1 MASTG
6 PYGHT
11 GSRDSQPPLKV
22 VLAGDFHFR
31 YNAMLAAGE
40 DRAGARVM
48 LLTRRHD
55 EEFGGRAGAAAA
67 FVAECTPAGVRHLSL
82 PGRVRSPRGLGA
94 AVRAVREVRRFG
106 PDVVHLQESIGT
118 DPRLVL
124 ASGARPRRFAL
135 TVHDPVRHPGE
146 RKSKS
151 GLLGNAALT
160 RSAGLIFVHG
170 EALREELEAV
180 ARPRAPIVVVPHGV
194 EPAAP
199 ERLPERPS
207 VLFFGR
213 LGHYKGVDVLL
224 DAMAEVWASLP
235 EATLTIAG
243 DGELEDHPALR
254 DERVTLRRG
263 YLPDEELPAL
273 FAAARC
279 VVLPY
284 RQASQSGV
292 GSLAKRYG
300 RPLVVSEVGG
310 LPELVADGSGLAVAP
325 EDPGALA
332 SALVGLLRDEELCA
346 RLAEAARRSAAEGS
360 DWGTVG
366 AATLAAYRDHLL
378 PSRAGS

>member
-1 MASTG
+1 MSGTA
-6 PYGHT
+6 
-11 GSRDSQPPLKV
+11 PLKV

-40 DRAGARVM
+40 DGAGAQVT

-55 EEFGGRAGAAAA
+55 EEFGGVPGAAAQ
-67 FVAECTPAGVRHLSL
+67 FVAERTPASVRHLTI
-82 PGRVRSPRGLGA
+82 PGRVRSPRGLAVA
-94 AVRAVREVRRFG
+94 ARAARQIRRFG

-118 DPRLVL
+118 DFRLVL
-124 ASGARPRRFAL
+124 ASGARPRRFAF

-151 GLLGNAALT
+151 GLLGNAAMV
-160 RSAGLIFVHG
+160 RAAGLIFVHA
-170 EALREELEAV
+170 EALREELQEV

-194 EPAAP
+194 DPYEPEP
-199 ERLPERPS
+199 LPDRPA

-213 LGHYKGVDVLL
+213 LGYYKGVDVLL
-224 DAMAEVWASLP
+224 DAMTEVWASLP

-243 DGELEDHPALR
+243 KGELEDHPALG
-254 DERVTLRRG
+254 DERVTLRQE
-263 YLPDEELPAL
+263 YLPEEELPRL

-300 RPLVVSEVGG
+300 RPLVVSELGG
-310 LPELVADGSGLAVAP
+310 LPELVADGSGLTVPP

-332 SALVGLLRDEELCA
+332 AALGELLGDERRCSEM
-346 RLAEAARRSAAEGS
+346 AEAARRGGASGS

-366 AATLAAYRDHLL
+366 AATLAAYREHLVR
-378 PSRAGS
+378 PRVGS

>member
-1 MASTG
+1 MS
-6 PYGHT
+6 
-11 GSRDSQPPLKV
+11 DSSPLEV

-40 DRAGARVM
+40 DRAGAQVT

-55 EEFGGRAGAAAA
+55 EEFGGRPGAAAR
-67 FVAECTPAGVRHLSL
+67 FLAERTPASVRRLSI
-82 PGRVRSPRGLGA
+82 PGRVRSPRGLLA
-94 AVRAVREVRRFG
+94 AARVAREIRRLR

-118 DPRLVL
+118 DFRLVF

-151 GLLGNAALT
+151 GLLGNAVLV
-160 RSAGLIFVHG
+160 RWAGLIFVHA
-170 EALREELEAV
+170 EALRDELQEV

-194 EPAAP
+194 DPEEPEP
-199 ERLPERPS
+199 LPERPS
-207 VLFFGR
+207 LLFFGR

-224 DAMAEVWASLP
+224 DAMTEVWASVP

-243 DGELEDHPALR
+243 DGELDDHPALR
-254 DERVTLRRG
+254 DERVTLRRE

-273 FAAARC
+273 FAASRC

-310 LPELVADGSGLAVAP
+310 LPELVADGSGLTVAA

-332 SALVGLLRDEELCA
+332 ESLVRMLGDAELSS
-346 RLAEAARRSAAEGS
+346 RLAEGARRSAASGS
-360 DWGTVG
+360 DWSTVG
-366 AATLAAYRDHLL
+366 AATLAAYREHLVR
-378 PSRAGS
+378 PRAGG

>member
-1 MASTG
+1 MS
-6 PYGHT
+6 
-11 GSRDSQPPLKV
+11 DSPLKV

-40 DRAGARVM
+40 ERAGARVT

-55 EEFGGRAGAAAA
+55 EEFGGRPGAAAR
-67 FVAECTPAGVRHLSL
+67 FVADHTPPSVRHLTV
-82 PGRVRSPRGLGA
+82 PGRVRSPRGLAVA
-94 AVRAVREVRRFG
+94 ARTAREVRRFG

-118 DPRLVL
+118 DFRLVL

-151 GLLGNAALT
+151 GLLGNAALV
-160 RSAGLIFVHG
+160 RAAGLIFVHA
-170 EALREELEAV
+170 ETLRAELEQV

-194 EPAAP
+194 DPSEP
-199 ERLPERPS
+199 ESLPDRPA

-213 LGHYKGVDVLL
+213 LGYYKGVDVLL
-224 DAMAEVWASLP
+224 DAMTEVWASLP

-243 DGELEDHPALR
+243 SGELEDHPALG
-254 DERVTLRRG
+254 DERVTLRRE
-263 YLPDEELPAL
+263 YIADEEVPAL

-300 RPLVVSEVGG
+300 RPLVVSDAGG
-310 LPELVADGSGLAVAP
+310 LPELVADGSGMAVAT
-325 EDPGALA
+325 EDPSALA
-332 SALVGLLRDEELCA
+332 EALVDLLGDGERCA
-346 RLAEAARRSAAEGS
+346 RLAEASRRGGASGS

-366 AATLAAYRDHLL
+366 AATLAAYREHLVR
-378 PSRAGS
+378 PRAGS

>member
-1 MASTG
+1 VS
-6 PYGHT
+6 
-11 GSRDSQPPLKV
+11 DSPPLKV
-22 VLAGDFHFR
+22 VLACDFHFR

-40 DRAGARVM
+40 EGAGARAM

-55 EEFGGRAGAAAA
+55 EEFGDRPGAAAE
-67 FVAECTPAGVRHLSL
+67 FVAEAVPASVRHLSIE
-82 PGRVRSPRGLGA
+82 GRVRSPRGLA
-94 AVRAVREVRRFG
+94 DAVRVSRERHRFG

-118 DPRLVL
+118 DVRLVL

-151 GLLGNAALT
+151 GLLGNAALV
-160 RSAGLIFVHG
+160 RAAGLIFVHA
-170 EALREELEAV
+170 EALRGELEEV

-194 EPAAP
+194 DPHAP
-199 ERLPERPS
+199 EPLPDRPT

-224 DAMAEVWASLP
+224 DAMTEVWASLP
-235 EATLTIAG
+235 EARLTIAG
-243 DGELEDHPALR
+243 NGELEDHPALR
-254 DERVTLRRG
+254 DARVELRRE
-263 YLPDEELPAL
+263 YIADEEVPAL
-273 FAAARC
+273 FAASRC

-300 RPLVVSEVGG
+300 RPLVVSDVGG
-310 LPELVADGSGLAVAP
+310 LPELVADGSGVTFAS
-325 EDPGALA
+325 EDPAALA
-332 SALVGLLRDEELCA
+332 GSLTRLLDDDELCA
-346 RLAEAARRSAAEGS
+346 RLAEGARRSAASGS

-366 AATLAAYRDHLL
+366 AATLAAYREHLVR
-378 PSRAGS
+378 PRSGS

>member
-1 MASTG
+1 VSD
-6 PYGHT
+6 P
-11 GSRDSQPPLKV
+11 QPLKV

-40 DRAGARVM
+40 ESAGARVK

-55 EEFGGRAGAAAA
+55 EEFGDRRGAAAR
-67 FVAECTPAGVRHLSL
+67 FVAEHTPASVEHLTI
-82 PGRVRSPRGLGA
+82 PGRVRSPRGLAVA
-94 AVRAVREVRRFG
+94 ARVARQLRRFG

-118 DPRLVL
+118 DFRLVL

-135 TVHDPVRHPGE
+135 TIHDPVRHPGE

-151 GLLGNAALT
+151 GLLGNTALV
-160 RSAGLIFVHG
+160 RAAGLIFVHA
-170 EALREELEAV
+170 EALREELEEV

-194 EPAAP
+194 DPVAP
-199 ERLPERPS
+199 EPLPERPA

-224 DAMAEVWASLP
+224 DAMDEVWSRLP

-243 DGELEDHPALR
+243 DGELDDHPALH

-263 YLPDEELPAL
+263 YLLDEEVPAL
-273 FAAARC
+273 FAASRC

-300 RPLVVSEVGG
+300 RPMVVSEAGG
-310 LPELVADGSGLAVAP
+310 LPELVADGSGLTAAA
-325 EDPGALA
+325 EDPSALA
-332 SALVGLLRDEELCA
+332 ASLLRLLGDEQLCA
-346 RLAEAARRSAAEGS
+346 RAAEAARRSAASGS

-366 AATLAAYRDHLL
+366 AATLEAYREHLVR
-378 PSRAGS
+378 PRAGS

>member
-1 MASTG
+1 MSGAA
-6 PYGHT
+6 
-11 GSRDSQPPLKV
+11 PLKV
-22 VLAGDFHFR
+22 VLACDFHFR
-31 YNAMLAAGE
+31 YSVMLAAGE
-40 DRAGARVM
+40 DGAGARVT

-55 EEFGGRAGAAAA
+55 EEFGDRPGAAAE
-67 FVAECTPAGVRHLSL
+67 FVAEAAPASVRHLSIA
-82 PGRVRSPRGLGA
+82 GRVRSARGLVDA
-94 AVRAVREVRRFG
+94 AGVAREIRRFG

-118 DPRLVL
+118 DVRLVL

-151 GLLGNAALT
+151 GLLGNAALV
-160 RSAGLIFVHG
+160 RAAGLIFVHA
-170 EALREELEAV
+170 EALREELEEV

-194 EPAAP
+194 DPYTPEPLPDRP
-199 ERLPERPS
+199 EL
-207 VLFFGR
+207 LFFGR

-224 DAMAEVWASLP
+224 DAMTQVWESVP

-243 DGELEDHPALR
+243 NGELEDHPALR
-254 DERVTLRRG
+254 DPRVDLRRE
-263 YLPDEELPAL
+263 YIADEEVPAL
-273 FAAARC
+273 FAAARG

-300 RPLVVSEVGG
+300 RPLVVSDVGG
-310 LPELVADGSGLAVAP
+310 LPELVADGSGLTAAS

-332 SALVGLLRDEELCA
+332 GSLTRLLREDELCS
-346 RLAEAARRSAAEGS
+346 RLAEAARRSAASGS

-366 AATLAAYRDHLL
+366 AATLAAYREHLVR
-378 PSRAGS
+378 PRAGS

>member
-1 MASTG
+1 MS
-6 PYGHT
+6 
-11 GSRDSQPPLKV
+11 DSPRLKV
-22 VLAGDFHFR
+22 VLACDFHFR

-40 DRAGARVM
+40 ERAGAQVT

-55 EEFGGRAGAAAA
+55 EEFGDRPGAAAE
-67 FVAECTPAGVRHLSL
+67 FVAEMTPASVLHLSI
-82 PGRVRSPRGLGA
+82 PGRVRSARGLVDTVGLA
-94 AVRAVREVRRFG
+94 RQIRRLR

-118 DPRLVL
+118 DVRLVV

-151 GLLGNAALT
+151 GLLGNAALV
-160 RSAGLIFVHG
+160 RSAGLIFVHA
-170 EALREELEAV
+170 EALRDELEEI
-180 ARPRAPIVVVPHGV
+180 ARPRAPIIVVPHGV
-194 EPAAP
+194 DPVTPAPLPDRP
-199 ERLPERPS
+199 E

-224 DAMAEVWASLP
+224 DAMTEVWASLP

-243 DGELEDHPALR
+243 DGELEDHPALA
-254 DERVTLRRG
+254 DERVTLRRE
-263 YLPDEELPAL
+263 YIADEQVPAL

-310 LPELVADGSGLAVAP
+310 LPELVADGSGLAVAS
-325 EDPGALA
+325 EDPSALA
-332 SALVGLLRDEELCA
+332 GSVTQLLRDDELCS
-346 RLAEAARRSAAEGS
+346 RFAEGARRSAASGS

-366 AATLAAYRDHLL
+366 AATLAAYREHLVR
-378 PSRAGS
+378 PRAGS

>member
-1 MASTG
+1 VS
-6 PYGHT
+6 
-11 GSRDSQPPLKV
+11 DSPPLKV

-40 DRAGARVM
+40 ERAGARVT

-55 EEFGGRAGAAAA
+55 EEFGGLPGAAER
-67 FVAECTPAGVRHLSL
+67 FVAEHTPPSVRHLSI
-82 PGRVRSPRGLGA
+82 PGRVRSARGLLA
-94 AVRAVREVRRFG
+94 AVGIAREIHRFG

-118 DPRLVL
+118 DFRLVL

-135 TVHDPVRHPGE
+135 TIHDPVRHPGE

-151 GLLGNAALT
+151 GLLGNAALI
-160 RSAGLIFVHG
+160 RAAGLIFVHA
-170 EALREELEAV
+170 EALREELEDV

-194 EPAAP
+194 DPYTPAP
-199 ERLPERPS
+199 LPDRPA

-224 DAMAEVWASLP
+224 DAMTEVWASLP

-243 DGELEDHPALR
+243 SGELDDHPALR
-254 DERVTLRRG
+254 DERVTLRRE
-263 YLPDEELPAL
+263 YLPDEELPAI

-300 RPLVVSEVGG
+300 RPLAVSEVGG
-310 LPELVADGSGLAVAP
+310 LPELVADGSGLSFAP
-325 EDPGALA
+325 EDPRALA
-332 SALVGLLRDEELCA
+332 RALVGLLGDEDRCA
-346 RLAEAARRSAAEGS
+346 RLAEAARGSAASGS

-366 AATLAAYRDHLL
+366 AATLEAYREHLVA
-378 PSRAGS
+378 PRAGG

>member
-1 MASTG
+1 VS
-6 PYGHT
+6 
-11 GSRDSQPPLKV
+11 DSPPLRV

-31 YNAMLAAGE
+31 YNTMLAAGE
-40 DRAGARVM
+40 EHAGARVT

-55 EEFGGRAGAAAA
+55 EEFGDRPGAAAS
-67 FVAECTPAGVRHLSL
+67 FVAERTPPSVRWLSI
-82 PGRVRSPRGLGA
+82 PGRVRSARGLVVA
-94 AVRAVREVRRFG
+94 AGVAREIHRFG

-118 DPRLVL
+118 DARLVL

-160 RSAGLIFVHG
+160 RAAGLIFVHA
-170 EALREELEAV
+170 EALREELEEV

-194 EPAAP
+194 DPIPPEP
-199 ERLPERPS
+199 LPDRPS
-207 VLFFGR
+207 ILFFGR
-213 LGHYKGVDVLL
+213 LGYYKGVDVLL
-224 DAMAEVWASLP
+224 DAMTEVWASLP

-243 DGELEDHPALR
+243 DGELGDHPALR
-254 DERVTLRRG
+254 DERITLRRE

-273 FAAARC
+273 FAGSRC
-279 VVLPY
+279 VALPY

-310 LPELVADGSGLAVAP
+310 LPELVADGSGLTVAP
-325 EDPGALA
+325 EDPSALA
-332 SALVGLLRDEELCA
+332 RALLGLLGDEERCA
-346 RLAEAARRSAAEGS
+346 RLGEAARRSAASGS

-366 AATLAAYRDHLL
+366 AATLEAYREHLVR
-378 PSRAGS
+378 SRAEG

>member
-1 MASTG
+1 VS
-6 PYGHT
+6 
-11 GSRDSQPPLKV
+11 DSPPLEV

-40 DRAGARVM
+40 DRAGARVT

-55 EEFGGRAGAAAA
+55 EEFGGRRGAAAS
-67 FVAECTPAGVRHLSL
+67 FVAERTPPSVRWLSI
-82 PGRVRSPRGLGA
+82 PGRVRSPRGLA
-94 AVRAVREVRRFG
+94 AAARAAREIRRSG

-118 DPRLVL
+118 DVRLVL

-151 GLLGNAALT
+151 GLLGNAALV
-160 RSAGLIFVHG
+160 RAAGLIFVHA
-170 EALREELEAV
+170 EALREELEEV

-194 EPAAP
+194 DPVAP
-199 ERLPERPS
+199 EPLPDRPE

-213 LGHYKGVDVLL
+213 LGYYKGVDVLL
-224 DAMAEVWASLP
+224 DAMTEVWTSVP
-235 EATLTIAG
+235 KATLTIAG
-243 DGELEDHPALR
+243 DGELEDHPALA
-254 DERVTLRRG
+254 DERVTLRRE
-263 YLPDEELPAL
+263 YIADEQVPAL
-273 FAAARC
+273 FAASRC

-300 RPLVVSEVGG
+300 RPLVVSDVGG
-310 LPELVADGSGLAVAP
+310 LPELVADGSGLAVGA

-332 SALVGLLRDEELCA
+332 GALVGLLGDEQRCA
-346 RLAEAARRSAAEGS
+346 QLGEAARRSAASGS
-360 DWGTVG
+360 DWATVG
-366 AATLAAYRDHLL
+366 AATLQAYREHLVR
-378 PSRAGS
+378 PRAGS

>member
-1 MASTG
+1 MSD
-6 PYGHT
+6 P
-11 GSRDSQPPLKV
+11 SPLRV
-22 VLAGDFHFR
+22 VLACDFHFR
-31 YNAMLAAGE
+31 YSVMLAAGQE
-40 DRAGARVM
+40 RAGARVT

-55 EEFGGRAGAAAA
+55 EEFGDRPGAAAE
-67 FVAECTPAGVRHLSL
+67 FVAERAPASVRHLSI
-82 PGRVRSPRGLGA
+82 PGRVRSLRGFAEA
-94 AVRAVREVRRFG
+94 AGVARQVRRFG

-118 DPRLVL
+118 DFRLVL

-151 GLLGNAALT
+151 GLLGNAALV
-160 RSAGLIFVHG
+160 RAAGLIFVHA

-194 EPAAP
+194 DPVQPEP
-199 ERLPERPS
+199 LPDRPA

-224 DAMAEVWASLP
+224 DAMAEVWKSLP

-243 DGELEDHPALR
+243 DGELEDHPALA
-254 DERVTLRRG
+254 DERVTLRRE

-273 FAAARC
+273 FGSARC

-310 LPELVADGSGLAVAP
+310 LPELVADGSGLTAAP

-332 SALVGLLRDEELCA
+332 RSLLDVLGDEQRCL
-346 RLAEAARRSAAEGS
+346 RLAEAARRSAASAS
-360 DWGTVG
+360 DWATVG
-366 AATLAAYRDHLL
+366 ATTLAAYREHLL
-378 PSRAGS
+378 PSRVGG

>member
-1 MASTG
+1 MS
-6 PYGHT
+6 
-11 GSRDSQPPLKV
+11 DSPSLKV
-22 VLAGDFHFR
+22 VLACDFHFR

-40 DRAGARVM
+40 ERAGAQVA

-55 EEFGGRAGAAAA
+55 EEFGDRPGAAAE
-67 FVAECTPAGVRHLSL
+67 FVAEAMPAGVRHLSI

-94 AVRAVREVRRFG
+94 AARAARELRRFG

-118 DPRLVL
+118 DVRLVL

-151 GLLGNAALT
+151 GLIGNAALV
-160 RSAGLIFVHG
+160 RSAGLIFVHA

-194 EPAAP
+194 EPVPPQPLPDRP
-199 ERLPERPS
+199 EI
-207 VLFFGR
+207 LFFGR
-213 LGHYKGVDVLL
+213 LGYYKGVDVLL
-224 DAMAEVWASLP
+224 EAMTEVWARHP

-243 DGELEDHPALR
+243 DGELEDHPAL
-254 DERVTLRRG
+254 DDARVTLRRG
-263 YLPDEELPAL
+263 YLPDEEVPAL

-279 VVLPY
+279 VALPY

-292 GSLAKRYG
+292 GSLAKRFG

-325 EDPGALA
+325 EDPAALA
-332 SALVGLLRDEELCA
+332 GSLVEILGDDGLCQRMADSARD
-346 RLAEAARRSAAEGS
+346 SAVSGS

-366 AATLAAYRDHLL
+366 AATLAAYREHLV
-378 PSRAGS
+378 PSYAGS

>member
-1 MASTG
+1 VICLHGIGEGAS
-6 PYGHT
+6 
-11 GSRDSQPPLKV
+11 DSPQLKV
-22 VLAGDFHFR
+22 VLACDFHFR
-31 YNAMLAAGE
+31 YSVMLAAGE

-55 EEFGGRAGAAAA
+55 EEFGGHPGAAAS
-67 FVAECTPAGVRHLSL
+67 FVAEHTPASVRHLSIG
-82 PGRVRSPRGLGA
+82 GRVRSPRGMSGA
-94 AVRAVREVRRFG
+94 VGVAREIHRFG

-118 DPRLVL
+118 DARLVL

-135 TVHDPVRHPGE
+135 TIHDPVRHPGE
-146 RKSKS
+146 RRSKF
-151 GLLGNAALT
+151 GLLGNAALV
-160 RSAGLIFVHG
+160 RAAGLIFVHA
-170 EALREELEAV
+170 EALREELEDV

-194 EPAAP
+194 DPQEPEP
-199 ERLPERPS
+199 LPDRPA

-213 LGHYKGVDVLL
+213 LGRYKGVDVLL
-224 DAMAEVWASLP
+224 DAMTEVWASLP
-235 EATLTIAG
+235 EARLTIAG

-254 DERVTLRRG
+254 DERVMVRRG

-310 LPELVADGSGLAVAP
+310 LPELVADGSGLTVAA

-332 SALVGLLRDEELCA
+332 RALAGLLGDEERCA
-346 RLAEAARRSAAEGS
+346 RLGEAARRSAAAGS

-366 AATLAAYRDHLL
+366 AATLAAYREHLV
-378 PSRAGS
+378 PPRAGG

>member
-1 MASTG
+1 MSAA
-6 PYGHT
+6 
-11 GSRDSQPPLKV
+11 PLRV

-40 DRAGARVM
+40 DRAGARVT

-55 EEFGGRAGAAAA
+55 EEFGDRPGAAAE
-67 FVAECTPAGVRHLSL
+67 FVAERTPPTIRHLSI
-82 PGRVRSPRGLGA
+82 PGRVRSPRGLA
-94 AVRAVREVRRFG
+94 AAARIAREIHRFG

-118 DPRLVL
+118 DFRLVL

-151 GLLGNAALT
+151 GLLGNAALV
-160 RSAGLIFVHG
+160 RAAGLIFVHA
-170 EALREELEAV
+170 EMLREELEEV

-194 EPAAP
+194 DPQEPEP
-199 ERLPERPS
+199 LPDCPAL
-207 VLFFGR
+207 LFFGR

-224 DAMAEVWASLP
+224 DAMSEVWASLP
-235 EATLTIAG
+235 RTTLTIAG
-243 DGELEDHPALR
+243 DGELDDHPALR
-254 DERVTLRRG
+254 DERITLRRE

-273 FAAARC
+273 FAASRC

-300 RPLVVSEVGG
+300 RPMVVSDVGG
-310 LPELVADGSGLAVAP
+310 LPELVADGSGLIAAA
-325 EDPGALA
+325 EDPGALGK
-332 SALVGLLRDEELCA
+332 SLLRLLGDEELCA
-346 RLAEAARRSAAEGS
+346 QAAEAARRSASSAS
-360 DWGTVG
+360 DWGAVG
-366 AATLAAYRDHLL
+366 AATLAAYREHLVR
-378 PSRAGS
+378 SGAGS

>member
-1 MASTG
+1 VS
-6 PYGHT
+6 
-11 GSRDSQPPLKV
+11 GSPPLEV
-22 VLAGDFHFR
+22 VLACDFHFR
-31 YNAMLAAGE
+31 YSVMLAAGE
-40 DRAGARVM
+40 ERGGARVT

-55 EEFGGRAGAAAA
+55 EEFGDSPGAAAS
-67 FVAECTPAGVRHLSL
+67 FVAEYAPASVRHLSI
-82 PGRVRSPRGLGA
+82 PGRVRSPRGLAVA
-94 AVRAVREVRRFG
+94 ARVAREVRRSR

-118 DPRLVL
+118 DLRLVL

-151 GLLGNAALT
+151 GSFGNAALVRT
-160 RSAGLIFVHG
+160 AGLIFVHA
-170 EALREELEAV
+170 EALREELEEV

-199 ERLPERPS
+199 QPLPDRPAI
-207 VLFFGR
+207 LFFGR

-224 DAMAEVWASLP
+224 DAMAEVWESLP
-235 EATLTIAG
+235 EAMLTIAG
-243 DGELEDHPALR
+243 DGELDDHPALR
-254 DERVTLRRG
+254 DERVTLRRE

-300 RPLVVSEVGG
+300 RPLVVSDAGG
-310 LPELVADGSGLAVAP
+310 LPELVADGSGLTVTV
-325 EDPGALA
+325 EDPTALA
-332 SALVGLLRDEELCA
+332 EALIRILSDEQLCS
-346 RLAEAARRSAAEGS
+346 RSAEAARRSAASSS
-360 DWGTVG
+360 DGGTVG
-366 AATLAAYRDHLL
+366 AATLEAYREHLVQ
-378 PSRAGS
+378 PRAGS

>member
-1 MASTG
+1 MSDAA
-6 PYGHT
+6 
-11 GSRDSQPPLKV
+11 PLRV

-40 DRAGARVM
+40 DRAGARVT

-55 EEFGGRAGAAAA
+55 EEFGGVPGAAAR
-67 FVAECTPAGVRHLSL
+67 FVAERTPPSVRHLTI
-82 PGRVRSPRGLGA
+82 PGRVRSPRGLA
-94 AVRAVREVRRFG
+94 ATARAAREIRRFG

-118 DPRLVL
+118 DLRLVL

-151 GLLGNAALT
+151 GLLGNTALT
-160 RSAGLIFVHG
+160 RAAGLIFVHA
-170 EALREELEAV
+170 EALREELERV

-194 EPAAP
+194 DPHAP
-199 ERLPERPS
+199 EPLPERPA

-224 DAMAEVWASLP
+224 DAMTEVWRSLP

-243 DGELEDHPALR
+243 KGELEDHPALA
-254 DERVTLRRG
+254 DERVDLRRE

-300 RPLVVSEVGG
+300 RPLVVSELGG
-310 LPELVADGSGLAVAP
+310 LPELVADGSGLTVPP

-332 SALVGLLRDEELCA
+332 RALADLLGDRERCE
-346 RLAEAARRSAAEGS
+346 RLAEGARRGGASGS

-366 AATLAAYRDHLL
+366 EATLAAYREHLL
-378 PSRAGS
+378 RPRAGG